1 MTADEGKAS
10 AVFFF
15 ATKCNINWT
24 KMYGIVGG
32 LLKPDGYNNVNNS
45 CKCCNS
51 IIRWK
56 YMNNMNSDKKAVR
69 KNYLDNIRWITVVI
83 VVLYHVLYMYN
94 AEGVSGGI
102 GQITKLSTQPYDIFQ
117 YLVYP
122 WFMPVLFI
130 VAGISSR
137 LYLEKH
143 TNKEFIKSRTTKLL
157 VPSTLGL
164 FVFQFIQG
172 YVSMNLGDGVAAL
185 AAAGVP
191 KFVIYFIMVATGSG
205 VLWFVHL
212 LWIYSVVLVLI
223 RKIEKGKLLEV
234 GSKAQMWLIVLLF
247 FPIWGA
253 AQILNAPIVSV
264 YRFAF
269 YFVFFM
275 LGYYVF
281 SNEEVM
287 DKLKKYAVVFIVI
300 GVALSISFAVIN
312 FIIRGGSNFGDKP
325 VNRGP
330 LFAACAYFGSLAMLS
345 GMARFGDFSND
356 FTKWMSSHSFGL
368 YVFHYLG
375 ISTVALVFAK
385 NALLPAPLCY
395 LLSLIA
401 GFLFGYGLYAIIS
414 RIPFF
419 RWAILGISKKKV
431 KNSEE

>member
-1 MTADEGKAS
+1 
-10 AVFFF
+10 
-15 ATKCNINWT
+15 
-24 KMYGIVGG
+24 
-32 LLKPDGYNNVNNS
+32 
-45 CKCCNS
+45 
-51 IIRWK
+51 
-56 YMNNMNSDKKAVR
+56 MNNMNCDKKAVR

-312 FIIRGGSNFGDKP
+312 FIIRGGSNFADKP
-325 VNRGP
+325 VNREP
-330 LFAACAYFGSLAMLS
+330 LYAACAYFGSLAMLS

>member
-1 MTADEGKAS
+1 
-10 AVFFF
+10 
-15 ATKCNINWT
+15 
-24 KMYGIVGG
+24 
-32 LLKPDGYNNVNNS
+32 
-45 CKCCNS
+45 
-51 IIRWK
+51 
-56 YMNNMNSDKKAVR
+56 MNNMNSDKKTVR
-69 KNYLDNIRWITVVI
+69 KKYLDNIRWITVVI

-172 YVSMNLGDGVAAL
+172 YVSMNLGDGAAAL

-312 FIIRGGSNFGDKP
+312 FIIRGGSNFADKP

-330 LFAACAYFGSLAMLS
+330 LYAACAYFGSLAMLS

>member
-1 MTADEGKAS
+1 
-10 AVFFF
+10 
-15 ATKCNINWT
+15 
-24 KMYGIVGG
+24 
-32 LLKPDGYNNVNNS
+32 
-45 CKCCNS
+45 
-51 IIRWK
+51 
-56 YMNNMNSDKKAVR
+56 MNNMNSDKKAVR
-69 KNYLDNIRWITVVI
+69 KYYLDNIRWITVVI

-312 FIIRGGSNFGDKP
+312 FIIRGGSNFADKP

-330 LFAACAYFGSLAMLS
+330 MFAACAYFGSLAMLS

>member
-1 MTADEGKAS
+1 
-10 AVFFF
+10 
-15 ATKCNINWT
+15 
-24 KMYGIVGG
+24 
-32 LLKPDGYNNVNNS
+32 
-45 CKCCNS
+45 
-51 IIRWK
+51 
-56 YMNNMNSDKKAVR
+56 MNNMNSDKKAVR

-212 LWIYSVVLVLI
+212 LWIYSMVLVLI

-247 FPIWGA
+247 FPICGA

-300 GVALSISFAVIN
+300 GVTLSISFAVIN
-312 FIIRGGSNFGDKP
+312 FIIRGGSNFADKP